1 MEVENGT
8 KKEIH
13 RDQDGETYTT
23 NNRMELSAV
32 IEGLK
37 KAKELYPEA
46 TQFTVTSDSSWVL
59 NTITKGWKRK
69 KNLDLWAR
77 LDPHLKG
84 KKIKWE
90 WVRGHNGH
98 PQNEDC
104 DTRAQKEAARQARI
118 APDMPSPL
126 QKDELRLF

>member
-13 RDQDGETYTT
+13 RDQDGETHTT

-37 KAKELYPEA
+37 KAGELYPEA
-46 TQFTVTSDSSWVL
+46 TEFTVTSDSSWVL

-69 KNLDLWAR
+69 MNLDLWAK
-77 LDPHLKG
+77 LEPHLAG
-84 KKIKWE
+84 KHIEWE

-104 DTRAQKEAARQARI
+104 DARAQEEAVKQAR
-118 APDMPSPL
+118 
-126 QKDELRLF
+126 KLRQNRA